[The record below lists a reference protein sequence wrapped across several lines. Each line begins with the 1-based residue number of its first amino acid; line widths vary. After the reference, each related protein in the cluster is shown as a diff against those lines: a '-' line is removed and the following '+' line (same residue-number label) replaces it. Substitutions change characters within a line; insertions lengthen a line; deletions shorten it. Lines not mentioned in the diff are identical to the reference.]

1 MRPGGLLTPGD
12 HDGVQR
18 QLWAARGEKHPPS
31 SQRSIKRCNS
41 VSRKSSDQI
50 RIFWVLV
57 DIVSQESLGFVG
69 TSRPTKAARS
79 LLSSCSLRGSTT
91 QWSGATRSPNSHL
104 LVVNNSKTCLWWI
117 VDSGELPRSQRFWTW
132 NFDPSPFGGDLALCY
147 KLWMNVVCFSLSMN
161 WALEV

>member
-1 MRPGGLLTPGD
+1 M
-12 HDGVQR
+12 
-18 QLWAARGEKHPPS
+18 
-31 SQRSIKRCNS
+31 
-41 VSRKSSDQI
+41 
-50 RIFWVLV
+50 LV

-132 NFDPSPFGGDLALCY
+132 NFNPSPFGGDLALCY

-161 WALEV
+161 WALEVWDPRKVVFKTLRKVKKSHPGQWSVTTAHPGDTGQLF